1 MSQLNTVTRGELS
14 GNFDEVR
21 IQVEEVKSLLEAIQM
36 QHDNTSVTDQLSGV
50 RRLLTLLD
58 SDLGKL
64 QRQADELEA
73 WALVSVQRAKEGKV

>member
-1 MSQLNTVTRGELS
+1 MSQLNTATRGELS
-14 GNFDEVR
+14 GNFDEMC